1 MSLFLNQ
8 FLKFFFLMTP
18 FFVLSMYLSMTPDWE
33 PGQKRKLAFAVGF
46 SAFIISTVL
55 LFFGRYIFAAFD
67 ITLDAFRIGGGAL
80 LFLTSVGLV
89 NSNVTDKKQ
98 NIQNIDPNSNIY
110 SIAVVPLAIP
120 VTIGPGTTGAMLVIG
135 AESTSIRIQ
144 LISLAAAALA
154 LAILSIML
162 AAASWLEEKLGRNM
176 IMIMSKLT
184 GLILAAMASQM
195 IFTGVRSFLV
205 VTKEPTL

>member
-33 PGQKRKLAFAVGF
+33 TGQKRKLAFAVGF
-46 SAFIISTVL
+46 SAFIICTIL
-55 LFFGRYIFAAFD
+55 LFFGRYIFSAFD

-98 NIQNIDPNSNIY
+98 NIQNIEPNSNIY

-135 AESTSIRIQ
+135 AESTSIKFQ

-205 VTKEPTL
+205 VAK

>member
-18 FFVLSMYLSMTPDWE
+18 FFVLSMYLSMTQDWE
-33 PGQKRKLAFAVGF
+33 TKQKRKLALNVGA
-46 SAFIISTVL
+46 SAFIVCTIL
-55 LFFGRYIFAAFD
+55 LFFGRYIFSAFG

-89 NSNVTDKKQ
+89 NSNVTDKKPSQ
-98 NIQNIDPNSNIY
+98 QTIDPNSGIS

-135 AESTSIRIQ
+135 AESTSWQFQIIT
-144 LISLAAAALA
+144 LGGVALA
-154 LAILSIML
+154 LIVLTIML
-162 AAASWLEEKLGRNM
+162 TAASWLEEKLGRNT
-176 IMIMSKLT
+176 ILILSKLT
-184 GLILAAMASQM
+184 GLVLAAMASQM
-195 IFTGVRSFLV
+195 VFTGIRSFLV
-205 VTKEPTL
+205 VTK

>member
-18 FFVLSMYLSMTPDWE
+18 FFVLSMYLSMTQDWE
-33 PGQKRKLAFAVGF
+33 TKQKRKLALNVGA
-46 SAFIISTVL
+46 SAFIICTIL
-55 LFFGRYIFAAFD
+55 LFFGRYIFSAFD

-89 NSNVTDKKQ
+89 NSNVTDKKPSQ
-98 NIQNIDPNSNIY
+98 QTIDPNSGIS

-135 AESTSIRIQ
+135 AESTSWQFQIIT
-144 LISLAAAALA
+144 LGGVALA
-154 LAILSIML
+154 LTVLTIML
-162 AAASWLEEKLGRNM
+162 AAASWLEEKLGRNT
-176 IMIMSKLT
+176 ILILSQLP
-184 GLILAAMASQM
+184 GLVLAAMASQM
-195 IFTGVRSFLV
+195 VFTGVRSFLV
-205 VTKEPTL
+205 VTK

>member
-33 PGQKRKLAFAVGF
+33 TGQKRKLAFAVGF
-46 SAFIISTVL
+46 SAFIICTVL

-98 NIQNIDPNSNIY
+98 NLQNIDPNSNIY

-135 AESTSIRIQ
+135 AESTSIHLQ

-154 LAILSIML
+154 LAILSVML

-195 IFTGVRSFLV
+195 IFTGIRSFLV
-205 VTKEPTL
+205 VTK

>member
-18 FFVLSMYLSMTPDWE
+18 FFVLSMYLSMTQDWE
-33 PGQKRKLAFAVGF
+33 TKPKRKLALYVGA
-46 SAFIISTVL
+46 SAFIICTIL
-55 LFFGRYIFAAFD
+55 LFFGRYIFSAFG

-89 NSNVTDKKQ
+89 NSNVTDKKPSPQ
-98 NIQNIDPNSNIY
+98 TIDPNSGIS

-135 AESTSIRIQ
+135 AESTSWQFQIIT
-144 LISLAAAALA
+144 LAGVALA
-154 LAILSIML
+154 LTVLTIML
-162 AAASWLEEKLGRNM
+162 AAASWLEEKLGRNT
-176 IMIMSKLT
+176 ILILSKLT
-184 GLILAAMASQM
+184 GLVLAAMASQM
-195 IFTGVRSFLV
+195 VFTGIRSFLV
-205 VTKEPTL
+205 VAK

>member
-18 FFVLSMYLSMTPDWE
+18 FFVLSMYLSMTQDWE
-33 PGQKRKLAFAVGF
+33 TNQKRKLALNVGA
-46 SAFIISTVL
+46 SAFVICTIL
-55 LFFGRYIFAAFD
+55 LFFGRYIFSAFG

-89 NSNVTDKKQ
+89 NSNVTDKKPSQ
-98 NIQNIDPNSNIY
+98 QTIDPNSGIS

-135 AESTSIRIQ
+135 AESTSWQFQIIT
-144 LISLAAAALA
+144 LGGVALA
-154 LAILSIML
+154 LAVLTVML
-162 AAASWLEEKLGRNM
+162 TAASWLEEKLGRNT
-176 IMIMSKLT
+176 ILILSKLT
-184 GLILAAMASQM
+184 GLVLAAMASQM
-195 IFTGVRSFLV
+195 VFTGVRSFLV
-205 VTKEPTL
+205 VTK

>member
-18 FFVLSMYLSMTPDWE
+18 FFVLSMYLSMTQDWE
-33 PGQKRKLAFAVGF
+33 TKQKRKLALNVGA
-46 SAFIISTVL
+46 SAFIVCTIL
-55 LFFGRYIFAAFD
+55 LFFGRYIFSAFG

-89 NSNVTDKKQ
+89 NSNVTDKKPSQ
-98 NIQNIDPNSNIY
+98 QTIDPNSSVS

-135 AESTSIRIQ
+135 AESTNWQFQVIT
-144 LISLAAAALA
+144 LAGVALA
-154 LAILSIML
+154 LTVLTVML
-162 AAASWLEEKLGRNM
+162 TAASWLEEKLGRNT
-176 IMIMSKLT
+176 ILILSKLT
-184 GLILAAMASQM
+184 GLVLAAMASQM
-195 IFTGVRSFLV
+195 VFTGVRSFLV
-205 VTKEPTL
+205 VAK